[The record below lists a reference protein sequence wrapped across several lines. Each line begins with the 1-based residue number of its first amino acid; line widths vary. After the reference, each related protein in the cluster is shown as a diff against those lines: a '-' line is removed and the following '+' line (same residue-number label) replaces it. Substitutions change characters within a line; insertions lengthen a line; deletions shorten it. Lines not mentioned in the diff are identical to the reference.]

1 MLGGWPRGGVW
12 LARDPAD
19 MRKSFDGLQALVRQ
33 HLGDDPLSGRWYVF
47 INRRRTLCKVLC
59 FEAGGFCIWAKRLE
73 KGLFASLTCGRSGK
87 RVLSRAEFHALV
99 DGLEIRVTGRRR
111 RWLGGPKGS

>member
-47 INRRRTLCKVLC
+47 INRRRPLCKVLC

-73 KGLFASLTCGRSGK
+73 KGLFASLACGRSGK

-111 RWLGGPKGS
+111 RWLGSHNGS